1 MARLISRNMTETD
14 SPVEVN
20 SALLLALVSTA
31 SLCVGQTLGSP
42 SQLSGEI
49 GPGLFLLLGRIRW
62 TDQLRGIELMR
73 QKGIERDLGWEG
85 EKPSKYWDTD
95 SSLMECA

>member
-49 GPGLFLLLGRIRW
+49 GPGLFVPSYWGESDGLISWG
-62 TDQLRGIELMR
+62 GIELMR
-73 QKGIERDLGWEG
+73 QKGIERDLG
-85 EKPSKYWDTD
+85 
-95 SSLMECA
+95 

>member
-62 TDQLRGIELMR
+62 TDQLGGRKGGIELMR
-73 QKGIERDLGWEG
+73 QKGIERDLG
-85 EKPSKYWDTD
+85 
-95 SSLMECA
+95 